1 MQIKKKTQTEPLQAL
16 FCGSFWIDWKFVTVQ
31 LPADEHKLWKKNQL
45 PNKQE
50 SSLGCYQKRSGNYNK
65 PSKASH
71 IPQSILI
78 SYVTHLY
85 WPLCEPVVS
94 ILRDWRQKEPSNL
107 ALMQF
112 QLRRHCSHSLTIK
125 LWLQVPNAISF
136 IIPVPGLGGVLTKYN
151 VLLGKRSRSLLDDED
166 LFSIWI
172 TLCEC
177 DMS

>member
-1 MQIKKKTQTEPLQAL
+1 MAHIGLTRSLLPFKCLQPSTSCEKIKQ
-16 FCGSFWIDWKFVTVQ
+16 F
-31 LPADEHKLWKKNQL
+31 

-50 SSLGCYQKRSGNYNK
+50 SNLGCYQKRSGNYNK
-65 PSKASH
+65 LSKASH

-94 ILRDWRQKEPSNL
+94 ILRDWRQEEPSNL

-112 QLRRHCSHSLTIK
+112 QLRWHCSHSLTIK

-136 IIPVPGLGGVLTKYN
+136 IIPVPGRGGVLTKYN
-151 VLLGKRSRSLLDDED
+151 VLLGKRSRSLLDDQD
-166 LFSIWI
+166 LFSV
-172 TLCEC
+172 
-177 DMS
+177 